1 MKILINTKP
10 FNEEE
15 LYPLKDDF
23 KEVNFVF
30 EQDKDKI
37 KSEIK
42 DADVFIARV
51 ISDEALDG
59 AEKLKWIQ
67 AITAGVDLLPLSKI
81 NSMNI
86 VITTA
91 RGVHKSHITEYV
103 LSMMILSARNL
114 HKFILQQDKKEINW
128 RGNSQD
134 EISGKK
140 LGILG
145 LGSVGQ
151 ELAKKANFL
160 GMEVYGIKRK
170 IDKIDYVKEIFTPEH
185 MEWIFENCDYIVN
198 LLPYTNETKNLI
210 NKKYFDMLKPNCTMI
225 NVGRGKTVNEDDLYV
240 ALKNNQ
246 FKLYISDVFAKEPLP
261 NNSPLMELDNII
273 ITPHIAGPI
282 VNYSK
287 KLYEV
292 VKPNIEA
299 FINGE
304 ELSNKYD
311 LNKGY

>member
-30 EQDKDKI
+30 EQDKEKI
-37 KSEIK
+37 KLEIK
-42 DADVFIARV
+42 DADVLIAGK
-51 ISDEALDG
+51 ISDEALDM

-67 AITAGVDLLPLSKI
+67 ATTAGVDFLPLSKI
-81 NSMNI
+81 TNKNI

-103 LSMMILSARNL
+103 LSMMIMSARNL
-114 HKFILQQDKKEINW
+114 HTFILQKDKKNIIW
-128 RGNSQD
+128 KIGNQD

-151 ELAKKANFL
+151 ELAKKANYL
-160 GMEVYGIKRK
+160 GMEVYGVKRK
-170 IDKIDYVKEIFTPEH
+170 IDKFDFVKKVFTPDN
-185 MEWIFENCDYIVN
+185 MEWIFKNCDYIVN
-198 LLPYTNETKNLI
+198 LLPNTKDTENII
-210 NKKYFDMLKPNCTMI
+210 NKEYFDILKPNCTMI
-225 NVGRGKTVNEDDLYV
+225 NVGRGSTVNEDDLYV
-240 ALKNNQ
+240 ALKNKQ

-273 ITPHIAGPI
+273 ITPHIAGP
-282 VNYSK
+282 VNNYSK

-299 FINGE
+299 FISGK

-311 LNKGY
+311 IQKGY